1 MAEEKRPDRLM
12 HSPVRVGVGRAGPV
26 REVGLSVGSRLEGFL
41 KMQIRSDADSHTV
54 NAFIPVKHE
63 F

>member
-1 MAEEKRPDRLM
+1 M